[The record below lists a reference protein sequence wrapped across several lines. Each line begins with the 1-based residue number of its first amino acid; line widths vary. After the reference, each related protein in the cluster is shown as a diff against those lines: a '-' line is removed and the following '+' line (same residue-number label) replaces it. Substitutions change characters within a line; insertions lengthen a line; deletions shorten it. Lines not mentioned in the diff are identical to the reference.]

1 MPQRSLHSM
10 RKQLHSERAH
20 AQWLAKQ
27 TAMHKQLLHCEVRIA
42 QLVAVLDATQTSI
55 PKEKKSGSKAAP
67 FISPSNRV
75 IRM

>member
-10 RKQLHSERAH
+10 RKQLHIERAH

-42 QLVAVLDATQTSI
+42 QLVAVLDVTHTSI
-55 PKEKKSGSKAAP
+55 PKEKRAARKP
-67 FISPSNRV
+67 LPS
-75 IRM
+75 

>member
-42 QLVAVLDATQTSI
+42 QLVAVLDVTYTSMH
-55 PKEKKSGSKAAP
+55 KEKRAARKPLFHKS
-67 FISPSNRV
+67 V
-75 IRM
+75 

>member
-10 RKQLHSERAH
+10 RKQLRSERAH

-27 TAMHKQLLHCEVRIA
+27 TAMLKQLVHCEERIA
-42 QLVAVLDATQTSI
+42 QLVAVLDTTYTSK
-55 PKEKKSGSKAAP
+55 PEEKERLKSRSFK
-67 FISPSNRV
+67 SPSNPM

>member
-27 TAMHKQLLHCEVRIA
+27 TAMQKQLVHCEERIA
-42 QLVAVLDATQTSI
+42 QRVAVLDTTYTSK
-55 PKEKKSGSKAAP
+55 PEEKERLKSRSFVG
-67 FISPSNRV
+67 PSNPM

>member
-42 QLVAVLDATQTSI
+42 QLVAVLDVTHTSI
-55 PKEKKSGSKAAP
+55 PKEKRAARKPLFHKS
-67 FISPSNRV
+67 I
-75 IRM
+75 

>member
-42 QLVAVLDATQTSI
+42 QLVAVLDVTHTSI
-55 PKEKKSGSKAAP
+55 PNEKRAARKP
-67 FISPSNRV
+67 LFH
-75 IRM
+75 

>member
-27 TAMHKQLLHCEVRIA
+27 TAMHEQLLHCEVRIA
-42 QLVAVLDATQTSI
+42 QLVAVLDATRLCA
-55 PKEKKSGSKAAP
+55 SKIKRATRKP
-67 FISPSNRV
+67 LFHNLL
-75 IRM
+75 

>member
-27 TAMHKQLLHCEVRIA
+27 TAMHEQLLHCEVRIA
-42 QLVAVLDATQTSI
+42 QFVAVLDATHTSI
-55 PKEKKSGSKAAP
+55 TKEKRAAQRLL
-67 FISPSNRV
+67 FHKFF
-75 IRM
+75 

>member
-27 TAMHKQLLHCEVRIA
+27 TAMHKQLLHCKVRIA
-42 QLVAVLDATQTSI
+42 QLVAVLDATHTSM
-55 PKEKKSGSKAAP
+55 PKEKERLKSRS
-67 FISPSNRV
+67 FVSPSNPM

>member
-1 MPQRSLHSM
+1 MPQRSLHST

-27 TAMHKQLLHCEVRIA
+27 TAMHKQLVHCEERIA
-42 QLVAVLDATQTSI
+42 QLVAVLDTTYTSK
-55 PKEKKSGSKAAP
+55 PEEKERLKSRSFK
-67 FISPSNRV
+67 SPSNPM

>member
-10 RKQLHSERAH
+10 RKQLRSERAH

-27 TAMHKQLLHCEVRIA
+27 TAMHKQLVHCEERIA
-42 QLVAVLDATQTSI
+42 QLVAVLDTTYTSK
-55 PKEKKSGSKAAP
+55 PEEKERLKSRSFK
-67 FISPSNRV
+67 SPSNPM

>member
-27 TAMHKQLLHCEVRIA
+27 IAMRKQLVRCQMHIA
-42 QLVAVLDATQTSI
+42 QLVAVLDATHTSI
-55 PKEKKSGSKAAP
+55 TKEKRAA
-67 FISPSNRV
+67 
-75 IRM
+75 

>member
-27 TAMHKQLLHCEVRIA
+27 TAMHKQLLHCKVRIA
-42 QLVAVLDATQTSI
+42 QLVAVLDATHTSK
-55 PKEKKSGSKAAP
+55 PEEKRAAQKPLFQKS
-67 FISPSNRV
+67 I
-75 IRM
+75 

>member
-20 AQWLAKQ
+20 AQWLARQ

-42 QLVAVLDATQTSI
+42 QLVAVLDVTHTSI
-55 PKEKKSGSKAAP
+55 PKEKRAARKPLLHKS
-67 FISPSNRV
+67 I
-75 IRM
+75 